1 MCVGQLQ
8 TQELHV
14 PLEDLYSGTEK
25 EITVKEEE
33 WFASTGRIV
42 GYEAEETIVLSP
54 GTHDGYR

>member
-1 MCVGQLQ
+1 MCVGQVQ

-33 WFASTGRIV
+33 WFAATGRKV
-42 GYEAEETIVLSP
+42 FYAAEETIVLSP